1 MYNMLR
7 RKFAVIKLWPELKT
21 AEDECIARLK
31 LAAQLSGL
39 ECVEVDSFA
48 RLIDPPHAQ
57 LTQED
62 VDFVISLHFETPKRY
77 DIFSFIALW
86 NPLEFYHDWGYRRF
100 TSHLLTHDDFLSC
113 SSAWADDHVRRC
125 LSEDPMRDGPR
136 LHLHHSLAE
145 PLLAPTT
152 GENKLFYAGI
162 NWEQCAKKPARHQG
176 LLDLLDETGDLRIYG
191 PKIFQGVDVWAGYK
205 SYVGPIPF
213 DGVSIVREINRA
225 GISLVLSS
233 EAHQQSEL
241 MSSRLFESLAAGAV
255 IICNENLFARRFF
268 GETLLYIDTS
278 LPADESYAEVRSHI
292 HWIKSNPAKALEL
305 AQRAQRIFRGEFTLD
320 GQLKAL
326 YENFPARK
334 EKLARL
340 YQPKTADDKIALLFL
355 MPEYHPDVL
364 EQHIASCLA
373 QKNVDIRPIVLM
385 DRRDEE
391 LFGHRLRDRISRL
404 AVPMTIS
411 VLDFFERYPDGSVK
425 QTKRLG
431 QVISEAIREFARE
444 EYLCIVGPN
453 ERLFSD
459 HLCALLRV
467 LEDRGEAGAAW
478 SDILFAHKDDGK
490 DYADLSNGLSLDTFA
505 TNQPLGIGRFLLR
518 SSALGPDLHTA
529 LPYLNTLAMHLLVGV
544 TRSASSKRCT
554 LMLDIQAPFNVRFNE
569 GNPDREREILI
580 DYAPAVFGQKELAPV
595 REVARQSAIG
605 VLDEINA
612 RARLQAIEA
621 ALTHVHE
628 MNVSARLDHLERTSL
643 STERM
648 DPEQKAKLA
657 VELAHSVPLPGFL
670 KRIGFFLYRIWFRR
684 WNVSV

>member
-1 MYNMLR
+1 MLR

-31 LAAQLSGL
+31 SAARLLGI

-48 RLIDPPHAQ
+48 RLVHPPHAQ

-62 VDFVISLHFETPKRY
+62 VDFVLSLHFETPKRY
-77 DIFSFIALW
+77 DIFSFVALW

-100 TSHLLTHDDFLSC
+100 TNHLLTHDDFLSC
-113 SSAWADDHVRRC
+113 SSSWADDHIRR
-125 LSEDPMRDGPR
+125 LVADDPMRDGPC
-136 LHLHHSLAE
+136 LQLHHSLAE
-145 PLLAPTT
+145 PVLVPTT
-152 GENKLFYAGI
+152 GDKKLFYVGI
-162 NWEQCAKKPARHQG
+162 NWEQCASKPARHQG
-176 LLDLLDETGDLRIYG
+176 LLKLLDKSGDLRIYG
-191 PKIFQGVDVWAGYK
+191 PKIFQGVDVWAGYE
-205 SYVGPIPF
+205 SYVGPIAF
-213 DGVSIVREINRA
+213 DGVSVVREIHKA

-255 IICNENLFARRFF
+255 IICNENRFARRFF
-268 GETLLYIDTS
+268 GDALLYIDTS
-278 LPADESYAEVRSHI
+278 LPAEETYAQVQNHI
-292 HWIKSNPAKALEL
+292 DWIKSNPTESLKL
-305 AQRAQRIFRGEFTLD
+305 AGQAQGIFRKEFTLD

-340 YQPKTADDKIALLFL
+340 YQPRTADEKIALLFL
-355 MPEYHPDVL
+355 MPEYQPEVL

-373 QKNVDIRPIVLM
+373 QKHVDIRPIVLM
-385 DRRDEE
+385 DRRDEQ
-391 LFGHRLRDRISRL
+391 LFGHRLRDRLARL

-431 QVISEAIREFARE
+431 QIISEAIRQFARDA
-444 EYLCIVGPN
+444 YLCIVGPN

-467 LEDRGEAGAAW
+467 LQDRDEAGAAW

-490 DYADLSNGLSLDTFA
+490 DYADLSDGLSLNTFA
-505 TNQPLGIGRFLLR
+505 SNQPLGIGRFLLR
-518 SSALGPDLHTA
+518 SSAFEPDLHTA
-529 LPYLNTLAMHLLVGV
+529 LPYLNSLAMHLLVGV
-544 TRSASSKRCT
+544 TKSAASKRCT
-554 LMLDIQAPFNVRFNE
+554 LMLDIQAPFNVCFNE
-569 GNPDREREILI
+569 GNADREREILI
-580 DYAPAVFGQKELAPV
+580 DYAPDVFGQKELAPV

-612 RARLQAIEA
+612 IARLQAIEA

-684 WNVSV
+684 QNASA